1 MCNVLDD
8 KYSIKLGYGRWVGF
22 FFEAQWNI
30 NIARDLFLSAVFFP
44 GFNVTPVLKVQV
56 SERQLSF
63 LFTHSTY

>member
-8 KYSIKLGYGRWVGF
+8 KYFIKLGYVRWVVL
-22 FFEAQWNI
+22 FEAQWNI
-30 NIARDLFLSAVFFP
+30 NIGRDLFLSAVLFP
-44 GFNVTPVLKVQV
+44 GFNVTPVFKVQV